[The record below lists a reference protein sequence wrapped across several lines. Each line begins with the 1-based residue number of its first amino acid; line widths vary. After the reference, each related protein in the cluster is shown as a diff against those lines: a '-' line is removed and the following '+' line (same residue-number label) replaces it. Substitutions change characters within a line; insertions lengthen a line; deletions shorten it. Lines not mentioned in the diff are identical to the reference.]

1 EPRISS
7 IRAAL
12 DRFYVATQ
20 SLTMKVAATVIA
32 LAPVWSVWAKQYL
45 LSPSLTRVGTD
56 KEWAVQLRV
65 ASTARFEEYLSGQY
79 DHAIQGVQQAMSPQG
94 AARGA
99 MQASPSR
106 THPDY
111 YYHWVRDAALTMGL
125 VNELYADARN
135 PEEMDTWEHILLD
148 HATFSKQLQETD
160 NPSQGLGEPKFHMD
174 GSAFWQSWGRPQN
187 DGPAIRA
194 AVVGAFGQLW
204 AQRGGDMGQLYQAQL
219 PAQSVIKRDLEYT
232 AHHWQDPSFDIWE
245 EVSGHHFFNRMV
257 SRKAMRDGAALAR
270 SVSDWGAASYYLTQ
284 ARVIEADL
292 DQFWDQEKGYI
303 VATRG
308 VVGGLG
314 DKSSGLDTQ
323 VLLAALHGAVDDD
336 ERYALHSDRMLA
348 TAHALITRF
357 EALYAVNRDH
367 PELAPAI
374 GRYPEDQYDGYD
386 RAGGN
391 PWVLTTACMA
401 EVHYRVAQAWLD
413 QGYLPVTTLN
423 WPFLQRA
430 SPTAARI
437 PEIPTTVDN
446 NHPSF
451 ALILADLKSAGDRFL
466 QRIQFH
472 GHADLN
478 LFEQWHHTTGHA
490 RGAPDLTWSYAAFI
504 TAVRA
509 RSALAL

>member
-1 EPRISS
+1 
-7 IRAAL
+7 
-12 DRFYVATQ
+12 
-20 SLTMKVAATVIA
+20 MKVAVTVLA
-32 LAPVWSVWAKQYL
+32 LAPAWLVWAKQHL
-45 LSPSLTRVGTD
+45 LSPLLVNVGAD
-56 KEWAVQLRV
+56 RGRAAQLWV
-65 ASTARFEEYLSGQY
+65 ASTVGFEKYLNDQY
-79 DHAIQGVQQAMSPQG
+79 HHAIQGVQQAMSPQG

-106 THPDY
+106 NHPDY

-135 PEEMDTWEHILLD
+135 PEEMSTWERILLD

-160 NPSQGLGEPKFHMD
+160 NPSHGLGEPKFHMD

-204 AQRGGDMGQLYQAQL
+204 AQRGGDLSQLYQAQL

-232 AHHWQDPSFDIWE
+232 AHHWQEPSFDIWE

-270 SVSDWGAASYYLTQ
+270 SVNDWGAANYYLQQ
-284 ARVIEADL
+284 AHIIEDDL

-308 VVGGLG
+308 VVDGLN
-314 DKSSGLDTQ
+314 DKSSGLDVQ
-323 VLLAALHGAVDDD
+323 VLLAALHGAVDKDDDD

-348 TAHALITRF
+348 TAYALITRF
-357 EALYAVNRDH
+357 KALYAVNRNH
-367 PELAPAI
+367 PALAPAI

-391 PWVLTTACMA
+391 PWVLATACMA
-401 EVHYRVAQAWLD
+401 EVHYRVAQTWLD
-413 QGYLPVTTLN
+413 QGALPVTTLN
-423 WPFLQRA
+423 WPFLKRA
-430 SPTAARI
+430 SPAAARI
-437 PEIPTTVDN
+437 SEVPTTVSND
-446 NHPSF
+446 HPLF
-451 ALILADLKSAGDRFL
+451 ERILKDLKAAGDQFL

-472 GHADLN
+472 ARADLN
-478 LFEQWHHTTGHA
+478 LFEQWHHTTGNA

-509 RSALAL
+509 RNALML